1 MQNPYRA
8 EQIHDIVREG
18 LAQVLGTGVDEI
30 TADAT
35 LVADLGA
42 ESLDLVEFRFEMETK
57 LGVALPKSNVLDQL
71 ATTLGGSEQLY
82 DERGGI
88 TELAAEVLRRS
99 AFGYS
104 AEQVHAGQRPYE
116 VAAAATSA
124 HWAAFTHAIFDHLP
138 ENCTECGADKAEPA
152 ASGKAICAGC
162 GAALEAATGD
172 EVMAEG
178 VRAALAA
185 LGHAQPVG

>member
-1 MQNPYRA
+1 MQNPFET

-18 LAQVLGTGVDEI
+18 LAQVLGSGVDEI

-71 ATTLGGSEQLY
+71 AAALGGSERLY

-88 TELAAEVLRRS
+88 SELAAEVLRRS

-104 AEQVHAGQRPYE
+104 EEQVHAGMRPYE
-116 VAAAATSA
+116 VAGAATSA
-124 HWAAFTHAIFDHLP
+124 HWAAFTHRIFDHLP
-138 ENCTECGADKAEPA
+138 EVCTECAADKAQIAP
-152 ASGKAICAGC
+152 SGKAQCAGC
-162 GAALEAATGD
+162 GVALEPAGGD
-172 EVMAEG
+172 EVMADG
-178 VRAALAA
+178 VRAALEA

>member
-1 MQNPYRA
+1 MQNPFEA
-8 EQIHDIVREG
+8 EQIQEIVREG
-18 LAQVLGTGVDEI
+18 LAQVLGTGADSI
-30 TADAT
+30 TPEAT
-35 LVADLGA
+35 LVSDLGA
-42 ESLDLVEFRFEMETK
+42 ESLDLVEFRYEMETR

-71 ATTLGGSEQLY
+71 ASALGGSERLY

-104 AEQVHAGQRPYE
+104 EEQVHAGMRPYE

-138 ENCTECGADKAEPA
+138 ENCTECGADKAEVA
-152 ASGKAICAGC
+152 ASGKAVCAGC
-162 GAALEAATGD
+162 GAVPEPATGD

-178 VRAALAA
+178 VRSALEA
-185 LGHAQPVG
+185 LGLPQHAG

>member
-1 MQNPYRA
+1 MQNPFTENR
-8 EQIHDIVREG
+8 IHDIVREG
-18 LAQVLGTGVDEI
+18 LAQVLGTGIDDV

-42 ESLDLVEFRFEMETK
+42 ESLDLVEFRFEMETR
-57 LGVALPKSNVLDQL
+57 LGVALPKSNVLDEL
-71 ATTLGGSEQLY
+71 ATALGGSGELY

-99 AFGYS
+99 AFGYTE
-104 AEQVHAGQRPYE
+104 EQVHAGMRPHE

-138 ENCTECGADKAEPA
+138 AKCTECGADKAEIA
-152 ASGKAICAGC
+152 ASGKAVCADC
-162 GAALEAATGD
+162 GAVPEALSGD
-172 EVMAEG
+172 EVMAAG
-178 VRAALAA
+178 VRTALDAI
-185 LGHAQPVG
+185 GHVQPVA

>member
-1 MQNPYRA
+1 MQNPYEA
-8 EQIHDIVREG
+8 AQIHEIVREG
-18 LAQVLGTGVDEI
+18 LAQVLGTGADEI
-30 TADAT
+30 TPDAT

-57 LGVALPKSNVLDQL
+57 LGVALPKSNVLDLL
-71 ATTLGGSEQLY
+71 ATALGGSEQLY

-88 TELAAEVLRRS
+88 SELAAEVLRRS

-104 AEQVHAGQRPYE
+104 EEQVHAGMRPYE

-124 HWAAFTHAIFDHLP
+124 HWASFTHAIFDHLP
-138 ENCTECGADKAEPA
+138 ATCTECGADKAELA
-152 ASGKAICAGC
+152 VSGKAVCAGC

-172 EVMAEG
+172 EVMADG
-178 VRAALAA
+178 VRAALEAI
-185 LGHAQPVG
+185 GHAQPVG

>member
-1 MQNPYRA
+1 MQNPFEA
-8 EQIHDIVREG
+8 AQIHEIVREG
-18 LAQVLGTGVDEI
+18 LAQVLGSSVDEI
-30 TADAT
+30 TPDAT

-57 LGVALPKSNVLDQL
+57 LGVALPKSNVLDLL
-71 ATTLGGSEQLY
+71 ATALGGSEQLY

-88 TELAAEVLRRS
+88 SELAAEVLRRS

-104 AEQVHAGQRPYE
+104 EEQVHAGMRPYE

-124 HWAAFTHAIFDHLP
+124 HWASFTHAIFDHLP
-138 ENCTECGADKAEPA
+138 ATCTECGADKAELA
-152 ASGKAICAGC
+152 VSGKAVCAGC

-178 VRAALAA
+178 VRAALEAI
-185 LGHAQPVG
+185 GHAQPVG

>member
-1 MQNPYRA
+1 MQNPYQA

-18 LAQVLGTGVDEI
+18 LAQVLGTGADEI
-30 TADAT
+30 TPDAT
-35 LVADLGA
+35 LVGDLGA

-71 ATTLGGSEQLY
+71 ANALGGSERLY

-99 AFGYS
+99 AFDYT
-104 AEQVHAGQRPYE
+104 AEQVHAGLRPYE

-124 HWAAFTHAIFDHLP
+124 NWAAFTHAIFDHLP
-138 ENCTECGADKAEPA
+138 ENCTECGADKAELA
-152 ASGKAICAGC
+152 VSGKAVCAGC

-185 LGHAQPVG
+185 LGDAQPVG